1 MTSKDAAGVVVIA
14 LALIIATLIGMTAI
28 LMMRTTAASQEV
40 VGEYDRDRFLD

>member
-28 LMMRTTAASQEV
+28 LMMGTTAASQEV